1 VGRVEDR
8 TVAPIHRKEGKQ
20 TAAVLALLLIA
31 VLFGV
36 GVAVKALLWV
46 AIVLLVLW
54 ALGFAFRPAGRR
66 WYYW

>member
-1 VGRVEDR
+1 M
-8 TVAPIHRKEGKQ
+8 
-20 TAAVLALLLIA
+20 AAVLALLLIA

-46 AIVLLVLW
+46 AIVLIVLW
-54 ALGFAFRPAGRR
+54 ALGFEFRPYGHR

>member
-1 VGRVEDR
+1 M
-8 TVAPIHRKEGKQ
+8 VAI
-20 TAAVLALLLIA
+20 LALLLIA
-31 VLFGV
+31 VLFGG

-46 AIVLLVLW
+46 AIALLVLW